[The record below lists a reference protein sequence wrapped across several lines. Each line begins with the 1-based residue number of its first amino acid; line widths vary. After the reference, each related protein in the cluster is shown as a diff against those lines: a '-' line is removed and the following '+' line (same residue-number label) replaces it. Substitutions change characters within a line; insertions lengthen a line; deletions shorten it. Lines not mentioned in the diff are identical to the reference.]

1 MHAEN
6 VQRLGKVQFIKGS
19 LRGLIRIAS
28 DERLA
33 MLSYLLEMAYHEA
46 VKAEADLQAR
56 RN

>member
-1 MHAEN
+1 MHAETI
-6 VQRLGKVQFIKGS
+6 QKLGKVQFIKGS

-33 MLSYLLEMAYHEA
+33 MLNYLLEMAYHESE
-46 VKAEADLQAR
+46 KLEAELQTR